1 MKSLTRLLLL
11 AFSAVFMSIQSH
23 CQQAPAD
30 KSLVWVGLS
39 IGSSETGVPVAL
51 LNEYDS
57 IVSKYS
63 GAGAQWWKNFEQ
75 SITPAD
81 RARLEA
87 IFKQMSP
94 SQQSEQK
101 VAFIKPAP
109 PLKKITPTPE
119 QFNALKNANIYGVW
133 IDGKKVKNEVL
144 NNYSNTD
151 FDQVFISR
159 LHGFAKQNKTYTHQ
173 ADLMTKAYYSN
184 YYKHSSANSK
194 IRMVFR

>member
-11 AFSAVFMSIQSH
+11 AFSSVFMSIQSH

-30 KSLVWVGLS
+30 KPPVWVGLS

-57 IVSKYS
+57 IVSKYRS
-63 GAGAQWWKNFEQ
+63 GETGWWKNFEQ
-75 SITPAD
+75 SISPAD
-81 RARLEA
+81 RARLES
-87 IFKQMSP
+87 IFKQMSQA
-94 SQQSEQK
+94 QQSEQK

-109 PLKKITPTPE
+109 PLKKTTPTQE
-119 QFNALKNANIYGVW
+119 QFNALKNANVYGVR
-133 IDGKKVKNEVL
+133 IDGKKVNNEAL

-151 FDQVFISR
+151 FDQVFISK
-159 LHGFAKQNKTYTHQ
+159 LYGFAKQNKSYTHQ

-184 YYKHSSANSK
+184 YYKHSSANNK